1 MDIIAFI
8 KDRVFVIYP
17 NFDIDILPCSKLCIW
32 CKLVY
37 HSQIKRTGS
46 KDYKS
51 QTIPL
56 TKCMFIYNKKL
67 FI

>member
-8 KDRVFVIYP
+8 KDRVFVMYP

-37 HSQIKRTGS
+37 HSLYFCYR
-46 KDYKS
+46 
-51 QTIPL
+51 
-56 TKCMFIYNKKL
+56 
-67 FI
+67 